1 MKFFISFKEF
11 ASDPIKATL
20 FLALISIGYLYFD
33 NKSIL
38 QKQIDK
44 QEKRIEVLEAEVKFL
59 QTRLLETSNLLD

>member
-1 MKFFISFKEF
+1 MKFIISFKEF

-38 QKQIDK
+38 QTQIDK
-44 QEKRIEVLEAEVKFL
+44 QEKRIEALETEVKFL
-59 QTRLLETSNLLD
+59 QNRLLETGKYLD